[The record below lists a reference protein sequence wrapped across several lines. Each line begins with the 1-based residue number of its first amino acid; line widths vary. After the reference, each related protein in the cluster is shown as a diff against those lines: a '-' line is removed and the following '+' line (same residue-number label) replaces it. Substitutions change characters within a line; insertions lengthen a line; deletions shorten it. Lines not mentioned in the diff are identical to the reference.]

1 MIQREDGVPLNR
13 GVSSYSSLQLF
24 WDFFH
29 CPLNRGW
36 QLLSTFKIRGCL
48 VAVQL
53 YFKAVADPDLQMR
66 GGGGVHPAPEVRGG
80 TGGCLKK
87 KFFSALWTSV
97 WSKNKGVPGAPSS
110 LPWIC
115 H

>member
-36 QLLSTFKIRGCL
+36 QLLSTFKIGGCL

-66 GGGGVHPAPEVRGG
+66 GGDWG
-80 TGGCLKK
+80 LSQKK
-87 KFFSALWTSV
+87 IFFSPL
-97 WSKNKGVPGAPSS
+97 GLS
-110 LPWIC
+110 LV
-115 H
+115 

>member
-1 MIQREDGVPLNR
+1 MGWLLNR
-13 GVSSYSSLQLF
+13 GVSFHSSLQLF

-36 QLLSTFKIRGCL
+36 QLLSTFKIGGCL

-66 GGGGVHPAPEVRGG
+66 GWGVHPDPEVRGG
-80 TGGCLKK
+80 GTGGCVKK
-87 KFFSALWTSV
+87 NFFSALWASV
-97 WSKNKGVPGAPSS
+97 WSKNKGVPRPPRVPPLDSS
-110 LPWIC
+110 LV
-115 H
+115 